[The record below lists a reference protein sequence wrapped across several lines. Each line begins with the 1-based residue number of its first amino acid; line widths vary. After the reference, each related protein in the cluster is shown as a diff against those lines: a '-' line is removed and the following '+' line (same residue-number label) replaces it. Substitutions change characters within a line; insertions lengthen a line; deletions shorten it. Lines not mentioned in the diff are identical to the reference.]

1 LAYSGDSEW
10 TDALLPHADG
20 ADLFIVECSGYAG
33 VVSWHITWSTLKP
46 HLRALR
52 ARRVMVT
59 HMGPDV
65 LAHLD
70 EIRAAG
76 VLIAEDG
83 AVIDV

>member
-1 LAYSGDSEW
+1 
-10 TDALLPHADG
+10 
-20 ADLFIVECSGYAG
+20 
-33 VVSWHITWSTLKP
+33 
-46 HLRALR
+46 
-52 ARRVMVT
+52 MVT

-76 VLIAEDG
+76 LLIAEDG